1 MIRTFATANY
11 TRLEELRRGV
21 DYAVIF
27 SLAFSP
33 SSTLLAVT
41 SDKSTLH
48 VFDVPRPQNK
58 AHRSQSP
65 ASATE
70 EAANQK
76 WGLLGRV
83 PLLSRIFSDVYS
95 FASAHFEMGD
105 EIAQVSGS
113 PQPVS
118 SSLGRAPKGI
128 IGWSDDQ
135 TILVIGAG
143 REGRWE
149 KFVLRDGG
157 DGRRYCIRDGWK
169 RYLGS

>member
-1 MIRTFATANY
+1 MFA
-11 TRLEELRRGV
+11 ELRRGV
-21 DYAVIF
+21 DYAVVF

-48 VFDVPRPQNK
+48 VFDVPDPQK
-58 AHRSQSP
+58 V
-65 ASATE
+65 ATE
-70 EAANQK
+70 EGTNQK

-105 EIAQVSGS
+105 ETAQVSVS
-113 PQPVS
+113 PQPVG

-135 TILVIGAG
+135 TILVIGSG